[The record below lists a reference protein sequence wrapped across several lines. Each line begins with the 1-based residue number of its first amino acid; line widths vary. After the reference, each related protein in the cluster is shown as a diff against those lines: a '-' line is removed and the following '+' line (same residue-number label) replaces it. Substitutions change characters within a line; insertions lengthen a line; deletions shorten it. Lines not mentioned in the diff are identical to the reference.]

1 MKHILLFILA
11 ITITS
16 CKSQSN
22 INKVHVPVREFVT
35 ILNDTT
41 LEIQHSFEN
50 NCTNKLSVNIVN
62 DELTLEVLNRY
73 NDVLVS
79 YTNFF
84 VLGEPGEL
92 VDTYI
97 FQNEYSTIKLSF
109 NKRYNKVVNI
119 SIRDIRHLTIQNF
132 IL

>member
-22 INKVHVPVREFVT
+22 INRVHVPVREFVT

-119 SIRDIRHLTIQNF
+119 SIRDVRHLTIQNF

>member
-11 ITITS
+11 ITISS

-22 INKVHVPVREFVT
+22 INRVHVPVREFVT

-119 SIRDIRHLTIQNF
+119 SIRDVRHLTIQNF

>member
-11 ITITS
+11 ITISS
-16 CKSQSN
+16 CKSQSTF
-22 INKVHVPVREFVT
+22 NKVHVPVREFVT

-41 LEIQHSFEN
+41 LEIQHSFES